1 VVASQPTTKWTATAY
16 TFAEIAP
23 GSVWVGI
30 PLPDLADVLPTIGAD
45 PGYVPHI
52 TLVYADFGEQT
63 VDETALAQIVA
74 RIADCVQWEPALSGE
89 IVGYGRF
96 YGQEPDG
103 DPIFAIPSIPRLE
116 DVRSR
121 IVNAFEGYDGVVTVN
136 KVAGF
141 VPHITLGY
149 IPTGSAMPEIGIPET
164 PVTASAVSVVY
175 AGREATIAFGTADYW
190 VGPVVVEASD
200 AGRKRL
206 FEEVRF
212 ADVPEWIPGLPKPA
226 VYQHPTYGAIDMS
239 EAARDEIIANFNT
252 NVYQRDIP
260 IDIDHDI
267 TTSGAAGY
275 IREMRVNDDGSTDF
289 RAEWTDIGKRMI
301 EADRVKYVSPEY
313 MREWTDYSTDPLH
326 PTVHQNV
333 LVGHALCSRPFYKEA
348 ALRPLIAASEE
359 EALDLQKGIDMPDP
373 KDAAK
378 TEGAQITE
386 LKFGEMLADRDQ
398 KIVKLSER
406 LDSVE
411 SENKALK
418 DAALVRTFREQ
429 LAGCSDVD
437 DRVKEL
443 QALPAE
449 FHEGYIARAK
459 AEAATRKAL
468 VGRPELGSD
477 GIKPAGSAISE
488 LDSKAAELV
497 KAKPGLS
504 YAQAFTEVAN
514 ANPDLKRKHYAEQAQ
529 A

>member
-1 VVASQPTTKWTATAY
+1 VVVSQPTTKWTATAY

-190 VGPVVVEASD
+190 AGPVVVEASEI
-200 AGRKRL
+200 GPRI
-206 FEEVRF
+206 FEELRF
-212 ADVPEWIPGLPKPA
+212 AAIPEWSPCLPKACHLSAPHLWRSRY
-226 VYQHPTYGAIDMS
+226 V
-239 EAARDEIIANFNT
+239 R
-252 NVYQRDIP
+252 
-260 IDIDHDI
+260 
-267 TTSGAAGY
+267 SGARSDHCELQRGHLPDACSGRYRPRSRVKRDGWIPARAAGQRRR
-275 IREMRVNDDGSTDF
+275 INGCP
-289 RAEWTDIGKRMI
+289 AEYTDIGKRLI
-301 EADRVKYVSPEY
+301 EADRVKYVSP
-313 MREWTDYSTDPLH
+313 
-326 PTVHQNV
+326 TV
-333 LVGHALCSRPFYKEA
+333 
-348 ALRPLIAASEE
+348 
-359 EALDLQKGIDMPDP
+359 
-373 KDAAK
+373 
-378 TEGAQITE
+378 
-386 LKFGEMLADRDQ
+386 
-398 KIVKLSER
+398 
-406 LDSVE
+406 SVE
-411 SENKALK
+411 L
-418 DAALVRTFREQ
+418 
-429 LAGCSDVD
+429 
-437 DRVKEL
+437 DRL
-443 QALPAE
+443 Q
-449 FHEGYIARAK
+449 H
-459 AEAATRKAL
+459 
-468 VGRPELGSD
+468 
-477 GIKPAGSAISE
+477 
-488 LDSKAAELV
+488 
-497 KAKPGLS
+497 
-504 YAQAFTEVAN
+504 
-514 ANPDLKRKHYAEQAQ
+514 
-529 A
+529 

>member
-1 VVASQPTTKWTATAY
+1 VVVSQPTTKWTATAY

-190 VGPVVVEASD
+190 AGPVVVEASD
-200 AGRKRL
+200 AGPRASSRNCGS
-206 FEEVRF
+206 RTI
-212 ADVPEWIPGLPKPA
+212 PEWIRPAFPSPPSISIRPMAKSICPKRC
-226 VYQHPTYGAIDMS
+226 AI
-239 EAARDEIIANFNT
+239 EIIANFNAGI
-252 NVYQRDIP
+252 YQTHVP
-260 IDIDHDI
+260 IDVDHDI
-267 TTSGAAGY
+267 GSSGTAGY
-275 IREMRVNDDGSTDF
+275 MREMRVNDDGSTDSVPN
-289 RAEWTDIGKRMI
+289 T
-301 EADRVKYVSPEY
+301 
-313 MREWTDYSTDPLH
+313 
-326 PTVHQNV
+326 PT
-333 LVGHALCSRPFYKEA
+333 
-348 ALRPLIAASEE
+348 
-359 EALDLQKGIDMPDP
+359 
-373 KDAAK
+373 
-378 TEGAQITE
+378 
-386 LKFGEMLADRDQ
+386 
-398 KIVKLSER
+398 
-406 LDSVE
+406 
-411 SENKALK
+411 
-418 DAALVRTFREQ
+418 
-429 LAGCSDVD
+429 
-437 DRVKEL
+437 
-443 QALPAE
+443 
-449 FHEGYIARAK
+449 
-459 AEAATRKAL
+459 
-468 VGRPELGSD
+468 
-477 GIKPAGSAISE
+477 SAN
-488 LDSKAAELV
+488 
-497 KAKPGLS
+497 G
-504 YAQAFTEVAN
+504 
-514 ANPDLKRKHYAEQAQ
+514 
-529 A
+529 